1 MSVEF
6 SPETTVQPTE
16 AYLDLPQQFGSVD
29 SAVLGLL
36 AEECLSAT
44 EESPSERMRIHG
56 RLIAA
61 SALVEATLV
70 SPHTT
75 PERIEFDLIAIDR
88 AEEYVTDAVVLF
100 EELLASGREES
111 SAPIDYLRA
120 KIQLA
125 FMNVYRYMAE
135 GRPVDAALQRSV
147 IEQSSNFRT
156 DIARYRR
163 YLPKNDYR
171 QGRLSGL
178 DGEVLVLLDHWKS
191 YQDKT
196 DSVAFPSTIRGGTTR
211 HTRKNTHDIVLAKW
225 VGTDTERIGWTFESQ
240 EVKTG
245 KGYSIG
251 QLSKYG
257 GSSLAI
263 VAGETIRTA

>member
-6 SPETTVQPTE
+6 SPDTTVQPTE
-16 AYLDLPQQFGSVD
+16 VYLDLPQQFGSVD

-88 AEEYVTDAVVLF
+88 AEEYVTDAVKLF
-100 EELLASGREES
+100 EELLANGREES

-120 KIQLA
+120 KMQIL
-125 FMNVYRYMAE
+125 FMNVYRYMAQ

-147 IEQSSNFRT
+147 IEQSSSFRT

-178 DGEVLVLLDHWKS
+178 DGEMLVLLDHWKS
-191 YQDKT
+191 YRDRT
-196 DSVAFPSTIRGGTTR
+196 DVIAFPSTIRGGTTR
-211 HTRKNTHDIVLAKW
+211 QTRKNTHDIVLAKW
-225 VGTDTERIGWTFESQ
+225 VGTNTERIGWTFESQ

-245 KGYSIG
+245 NGYAVSQIAEYSTSLLAVVG
-251 QLSKYG
+251 R
-257 GSSLAI
+257 GS
-263 VAGETIRTA
+263 VRTA